1 MCAHIFA
8 FLHFM
13 FVCVF
18 SSLVTA
24 HSSKRYWL
32 LNNETKC
39 RILPSSLATPL
50 SGQKS
55 GNSLSL
61 MSYNLSLDLY
71 LKNIFV
77 LFLEPCYFR
86 DALWS
91 QLYSFVAYI
100 LAVMWDKVC
109 QNWCYN
115 TVPRRL
121 HLVLFKHNG
130 LVLCFSCT
138 IFFFFITVFSGLTS
152 PSHRV
157 SFSDVTSARV
167 SGCAAMWIFKR
178 FAITQ
183 CLG

>member
-1 MCAHIFA
+1 
-8 FLHFM
+8 
-13 FVCVF
+13 
-18 SSLVTA
+18 
-24 HSSKRYWL
+24 
-32 LNNETKC
+32 
-39 RILPSSLATPL
+39 
-50 SGQKS
+50 
-55 GNSLSL
+55 

-100 LAVMWDKVC
+100 LAVMWDKVF

-138 IFFFFITVFSGLTS
+138 IFFLYYCIFRTDFSLAPCVLFRCDLSQGEWVRCNVDIQKICHYPVFGLKEGTLYQFRVRS
-152 PSHRV
+152 VNQAGAGRPSKATKPV
-157 SFSDVTSARV
+157 VTADPLEHTRTM
-167 SGCAAMWIFKR
+167 GNTLNINTD
-178 FAITQ
+178 I
-183 CLG
+183 

>member
-1 MCAHIFA
+1 
-8 FLHFM
+8 
-13 FVCVF
+13 
-18 SSLVTA
+18 
-24 HSSKRYWL
+24 
-32 LNNETKC
+32 
-39 RILPSSLATPL
+39 
-50 SGQKS
+50 
-55 GNSLSL
+55 

-183 CLG
+183 CLGWRKELCTSSEYVVWTRPVQGAPPKPRSPSSLQTPWNTPGLWVTH